1 MIVIYK
7 WIISQMDSVP
17 KEGELTDVVITVHWR
32 RSATTVVDEKE
43 YYTDIYGAQSFTQT
57 ESENFTPYD
66 QLTYEQICGWLDGSM
81 DVAAIDL
88 SLYNQLENLIN
99 PPIIVLPLPWITPQP
114 VEPTPT
120 PTETLPE
127 PTPTP
132 TETLPEPTPTPT
144 ETTI

>member
-1 MIVIYK
+1 
-7 WIISQMDSVP
+7 MDSVP

-32 RSATTVVDEKE
+32 RSATTIVDEKE
-43 YYTDIYGAQSFTQT
+43 YNTDTYGAQSFTQT
-57 ESENFTPYD
+57 QSENFTPYD

-88 SLYNQLENLIN
+88 SLYDQLENLIN
-99 PPIIVLPLPWITPQP
+99 PPIIVLPLPW
-114 VEPTPT
+114 VSPTPSNTPTQTPEEPLPMPSMT

-132 TETLPEPTPTPT
+132 TK
-144 ETTI
+144 TTI